1 MLLVVMCGGLALSR
15 LQLTEVAH
23 TMIYPLMF
31 AFFFVVLCIFFAI
44 VGAIVGAI
52 AFVARGAKETVT
64 DTVNKARA
72 GPTESP

>member
-1 MLLVVMCGGLALSR
+1 
-15 LQLTEVAH
+15 
-23 TMIYPLMF
+23 MIYPLMF

-52 AFVARGAKETVT
+52 ALVARGAKETVT
-64 DTVNKARA
+64 DTVNKARG